1 MKKYFYRLGYAYT
14 NPENNENYLLIGY
27 FSTIQTVQQAIQK
40 VKDKVGF
47 VDSGGNFEVEKFSVN
62 FDNEIKS
69 KQEVKLF
76 ELSHEY
82 TDDEGYDNW
91 IIFDVF
97 SSYEEAKKSELE
109 ETKKSPYNK
118 NPEGFCISECKIDV
132 CGWSEGFVL
141 WD

>member
-1 MKKYFYRLGYAYT
+1 MIS
-14 NPENNENYLLIGY
+14 LLNFIAKA
-27 FSTIQTVQQAIQK
+27 FSSRAPLASSRSYCSLLNLCIFK
-40 VKDKVGF
+40 VD
-47 VDSGGNFEVEKFSVN
+47 KFSVN

-69 KQEVKLF
+69 KQEAKLF

-97 SSYEEAKKSELE
+97 SSYDEAKKSELE

-141 WD
+141 WC